1 MDMSTLNTVT
11 SSTPTLTGAS
21 SGSSGS
27 ATNAVSADTFLKL
40 LVTQMENQDPL
51 NPMDNSQMTSQL
63 AQINTV
69 QGIGTLN
76 TTVQGL
82 NTQLVQMQAL
92 QGASLVGRPVLLQGN
107 ALSIANGQGQGSFDL
122 ASAADSVQVD
132 VLSPAGNVVD
142 SISLGAQGAGRHD
155 FTWPAAGVDPNSG
168 LTFRVT
174 AKSGA
179 TQLTATP
186 LMRDTVDS
194 VSIDGDQL
202 TLQLDRS
209 GDVPYSD
216 IKAFD

>member
-1 MDMSTLNTVT
+1 MDMSALNTVT
-11 SSTPTLTGAS
+11 SSTPTLTGTS
-21 SGSSGS
+21 SGSS
-27 ATNAVSADTFLKL
+27 ANMVSADTFLKL

-51 NPMDNSQMTSQL
+51 NPMDNSQMTSQM
-63 AQINTV
+63 AQISTV

-92 QGASLVGRPVLLQGN
+92 QGASLVGRNVLLEGSS
-107 ALSIANGQGQGSFDL
+107 LSIANGQGTGSFDL
-122 ASAADSVQVD
+122 GAAADSVQVD

-142 SISLGAQGAGRHD
+142 SINLGAQGAGRHD
-155 FTWPAAGVDPNSG
+155 FTWPSGSVDANAG

-174 AKSGA
+174 AKTGA
-179 TQLTATP
+179 TQVATTP

-202 TLQLDRS
+202 TLMLDRS
-209 GDVPYSD
+209 GTVPYSD